1 LSKTCRYQPLK
12 DVSNGGIIILR
23 DTQSDQ
29 PETLVETVKGNVVKN
44 TITKN
49 TFFERILTLEI
60 NV

>member
-1 LSKTCRYQPLK
+1 MSKTCRYQPLK

>member
-1 LSKTCRYQPLK
+1 M
-12 DVSNGGIIILR
+12 SNGGIIILR

-60 NV
+60 NF